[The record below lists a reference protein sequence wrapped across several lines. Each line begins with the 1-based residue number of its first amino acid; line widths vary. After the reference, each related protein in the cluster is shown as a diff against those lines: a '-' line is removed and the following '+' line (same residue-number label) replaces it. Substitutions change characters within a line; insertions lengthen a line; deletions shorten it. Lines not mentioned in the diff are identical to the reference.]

1 MGKCPGCGSTEH
13 TSRTRVG
20 DMASNS
26 IPNFTLGDGL
36 YVLLLSSYVYLPL
49 KKWSSQ
55 KLSSIEDSLV
65 NDSHWDVLYISGT
78 YSSYN

>member
-26 IPNFTLGDGL
+26 IPTFTLGDGL

>member
-49 KKWSSQ
+49 KKWSS
-55 KLSSIEDSLV
+55 
-65 NDSHWDVLYISGT
+65 
-78 YSSYN
+78 